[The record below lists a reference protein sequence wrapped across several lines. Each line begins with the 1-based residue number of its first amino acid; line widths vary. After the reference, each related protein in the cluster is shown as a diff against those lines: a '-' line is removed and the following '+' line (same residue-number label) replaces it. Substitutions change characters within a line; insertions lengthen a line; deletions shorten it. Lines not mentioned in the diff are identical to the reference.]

1 MSVQTFN
8 WCLFAR
14 EQVEPLKMRMQMT
27 ADKAGA
33 LKDDARKWSSIDWK
47 KAQRQ
52 VRRLQ
57 VRIAK
62 AVKKNRWSKVKIL
75 QYLLTRSF
83 YAKLLAVK
91 RVTENSGRKT
101 PGVDGVRWRGA
112 RAKWRAAC
120 SLRRRGYHPQPLRRI
135 YIEKKN
141 GKLRPLSIPCMYDR
155 AQQALF
161 KLGLAPVAETT
172 ADRNSYGFREGRS
185 CADAVACGFNA
196 LAKPNSAPWIL
207 EGDIRGCFD
216 NISQE
221 WMVKNIPMDKVVL
234 EKWLRAGYVEN
245 GIHYPTRKGVP
256 QGGIISP
263 TISNMV
269 LDGLEEA
276 VRCAVPRRCRINFDR
291 CADDFIITGKSKSI
305 LEDAIQPVVEGFLAE
320 RGLELSPE
328 KTVITH
334 IQDGFTFLGQTFRKC
349 GRVLHITPSTEG
361 VHALMQKVGTII
373 HEHVSA
379 PMPALIKKL
388 NSTLRGWANYHRH
401 VVASEAF
408 SRIDTYV
415 FEQLWRMVRRR
426 HSQKSAGWLTKRYW
440 SAAGKGVFAV
450 KTETAKAKIKVYR
463 VMRVSAIGI
472 RRYVKIKADANPY
485 LPEYAGYF
493 WRRRNKKDS
502 KLLPAMSAREF
513 RAMRSA

>member
-1 MSVQTFN
+1 MAAQ
-8 WCLFAR
+8 
-14 EQVEPLKMRMQMT
+14 
-27 ADKAGA
+27 KAGA
-33 LKDDARKWSSIDWK
+33 LKDADQWNSIDWK
-47 KAQRQ
+47 EAQRE

-62 AVKKNRWSKVKIL
+62 AVKENRWNKVKSL
-75 QYLLTRSF
+75 QYLLTHSF

-91 RVTENSGRKT
+91 RVTSNKRRKT
-101 PGVDGVRWRGA
+101 PGVDCVLWRGA

-120 SLRRRGYHPQPLRRI
+120 SMRRRGYHPQPLRRI

-141 GKLRPLSIPCMYDR
+141 GKLRPLSIPTMYDR
-155 AQQALF
+155 AQQALY
-161 KLGLAPVAETT
+161 KLGLAPVAEST

-185 CADAVACGFNA
+185 CADAVACAFNA
-196 LAKPNSAPWIL
+196 LSKPNSAPWIF
-207 EGDIRGCFD
+207 EGDIKGCFD
-216 NISQE
+216 NISFQ
-221 WMVKNIPMDKVVL
+221 WMSDNIPMDKVVL
-234 EKWLRAGYVEN
+234 HKWLRAGYMEN

-291 CADDFIITGKSKSI
+291 YADDFIITGKSKGI
-305 LEDAIQPVVEGFLAE
+305 LEDAIQPVVKGFLGE

-334 IQDGFTFLGQTFRKC
+334 IKDGFTFLGQTFRKH

-361 VHALMQKVGTII
+361 VHTLMQKVGTMIS
-373 HEHVSA
+373 EHVSA
-379 PMPALIKKL
+379 PMPVLIQKL

-440 SAAGKGVFAV
+440 SAAGKGIFAV
-450 KTETAKAKIKVYR
+450 KTAVAKAKVRIYKVL
-463 VMRVSAIGI
+463 RVSTMGI

-485 LPEYAGYF
+485 RPEYASYF
-493 WRRRNKKDS
+493 WPRRNKKDS
-502 KLLPAMSAREF
+502 KLLPAMSAREY
-513 RAMRSA
+513 RAMVSA

>member
-1 MSVQTFN
+1 
-8 WCLFAR
+8 
-14 EQVEPLKMRMQMT
+14 MT

-33 LKDDARKWSSIDWK
+33 LIDDADKWNSIDWK
-47 KAQRQ
+47 EAQRQ

-62 AVKKNRWSKVKIL
+62 AVKENRWNRVKVI
-75 QYLLTRSF
+75 QYLLTHSF

-91 RVTENSGRKT
+91 RVTSNKGRKT
-101 PGVDGVRWRGA
+101 PGVDGVLWQGV

-141 GKLRPLSIPCMYDR
+141 GKLRPLSIPTMHDR
-155 AQQALF
+155 AQQALY
-161 KLGLAPVAETT
+161 KLGLAPVAETK

-185 CADAVACGFNA
+185 CADAVACAFNA
-196 LAKPNSAPWIL
+196 LSKPNSASWIL

-216 NISQE
+216 NISFD
-221 WMVKNIPMDKVVL
+221 WMLKRIPMDKVVL
-234 EKWLRAGYVEN
+234 RKWLRAGYMEN

-269 LDGLEEA
+269 LDGMEQA
-276 VRCAVPRRCRINFDR
+276 VRRAVPDRRRINFDR
-291 CADDFIITGKSKSI
+291 YADDFIITGKSKNI
-305 LEDAIQPVVEGFLAE
+305 LEKSIRPVVENFLAE

-334 IQDGFTFLGQTFRKC
+334 IKNGFTFLGQTFKKH
-349 GRVLHITPSTEG
+349 GRILHITPSNEG
-361 VHALMQKVGTII
+361 VHALMQKVGTLIQK
-373 HEHVSA
+373 HVSA

-388 NSTLRGWANYHRH
+388 NAVLRGWANYHRH

-408 SRIDTYV
+408 KRIDTYV
-415 FEQLWRMVRRR
+415 YEQLWRMIHRR
-426 HSQKSAGWLTKRYW
+426 HSQKPVQWLSKEYW
-440 SAAGKGVFAV
+440 SAAGKNVFAV
-450 KTETAKAKIKVYR
+450 CVKPGKKLYQVL
-463 VMRVSAIGI
+463 RVSAIGI
-472 RRYVKIKADANPY
+472 QRHVKIKADANPY

-493 WRRRNKKDS
+493 WRRRNRKDS
-502 KLLPAMSAREF
+502 KLLPALSARSY
-513 RAMRSA
+513 RAMQVT